1 MTGTT
6 GSDNLSMLA
15 ERESFGEV
23 SEPTIS
29 TDSESAI

>member
-6 GSDNLSMLA
+6 GGDNLSLMA
-15 ERESFGEV
+15 ERESFGEA
-23 SEPTIS
+23 SEPTLS